1 MIETPGL
8 PGVFLCTDGQ
18 TFLLQVDEMMQLSS
32 KGRSLSLERPH
43 VMGILNVT
51 PDSFSDGGRFKRIDL
66 ALSHASEMVA
76 DGATLIDIGGESTRP
91 GAPDVS
97 EQEELDRVIPVVERM
112 ARELDVMISL
122 DTSKAAVM
130 AAGCAAGGHLIN
142 DVRALLEPGALHVA
156 AEAGV
161 PVCLMHMQGQP
172 RTMQAEPHYDD
183 LLGEVRAFFDER
195 IAACLAAGIPRE
207 QLLLDPGYGF
217 GKTLAHNYQL
227 LAEQHKLLDYCLP
240 LLVGMSRKS
249 MIGNLLARPVDE
261 RLAGSLACALIGL
274 QQGARIIRVHDVR
287 ATMDALRVG
296 WMTMTGQD
304 FISK

>member
-1 MIETPGL
+1 
-8 PGVFLCTDGQ
+8 
-18 TFLLQVDEMMQLSS
+18 MQLSS
-32 KGRSLSLERPH
+32 KGRSLSLDRPH

-51 PDSFSDGGRFKRIDL
+51 PDSFSDGGCFNQVEQAL
-66 ALSHASEMVA
+66 AHARQMMA
-76 DGATLIDIGGESTRP
+76 QGATLIDIGGESTRP

-112 ARELDVMISL
+112 VRELDVMISL

-130 AAGCAAGGHLIN
+130 RDGCAAGAHLIN
-142 DVRALLEPGALHVA
+142 DVRALLEPGALTAA
-156 AEAGV
+156 AEAEV

-207 QLLLDPGYGF
+207 RLLLDPGYGF
-217 GKTLAHNYQL
+217 GKTVAHNYQL
-227 LAEQHKLLDYCLP
+227 LARQGELLDYGLP

-249 MIGNLLARPVDE
+249 MIGHLLGRPVDE

-304 FISK
+304 FGSR

>member
-1 MIETPGL
+1 M
-8 PGVFLCTDGQ
+8 Q
-18 TFLLQVDEMMQLSS
+18 TEVKMQLIS
-32 KGRSLSLERPH
+32 KGLSLSLERPH

-51 PDSFSDGGRFKRIDL
+51 PDSFSDGGHFSQIER
-66 ALSHASEMVA
+66 AMAHARQMVS

-97 EQEELDRVIPVVERM
+97 EQEELDRVIPVVERLV
-112 ARELDVMISL
+112 AELNVMISL

-130 AAGCAAGGHLIN
+130 REGCKAGAHLIN
-142 DVRALLEPGALHVA
+142 DVRALLEPGALAVA
-156 AEAGV
+156 AEADV

-172 RTMQAEPHYDD
+172 RTMQAEPHYDN

-195 IAACLAAGIPRE
+195 IAACLAAGIRRQ

-227 LAEQHKLLDYCLP
+227 LAQQSKLLDYQLP

-249 MIGNLLARPVDE
+249 MIGHLLGRPVDD
-261 RLAGSLACALIGL
+261 RLAGSLACALIGM
-274 QQGARIIRVHDVR
+274 QHGARIIRVHDVR
-287 ATMDALRVG
+287 ETMDALRAG
-296 WMTMTGQD
+296 WMVMTGQD

>member
-1 MIETPGL
+1 
-8 PGVFLCTDGQ
+8 
-18 TFLLQVDEMMQLSS
+18 MQLTS
-32 KGRSLSLERPH
+32 KGLSLSLERPH

-51 PDSFSDGGRFKRIDL
+51 PDSFSDGGHFNQLER
-66 ALSHASEMVA
+66 AMTHARQMVA
-76 DGATLIDIGGESTRP
+76 EGATLIDIGGESTRP

-112 ARELDVMISL
+112 VAELEVMISL

-130 AAGCAAGGHLIN
+130 REGCAAGAHLIN
-142 DVRALLEPGALHVA
+142 DVRALLEQGALAAAAVA
-156 AEAGV
+156 DV

-195 IAACLAAGIPRE
+195 IAACLAAGIRRE

-227 LAEQHKLLDYCLP
+227 LAQQEKLLDYQLP

-249 MIGNLLARPVDE
+249 MIGNLLGSPVDE
-261 RLAGSLACALIGL
+261 RLAGSLACALIGM
-274 QQGARIIRVHDVR
+274 QHGARIIRVHDVR
-287 ATMDALRVG
+287 ATMDALRTG
-296 WMTMTGQD
+296 WMVMTGQD

>member
-1 MIETPGL
+1 MSME
-8 PGVFLCTDGQ
+8 VK
-18 TFLLQVDEMMQLSS
+18 MQLIS
-32 KGRSLSLERPH
+32 KGLSLSLERPH

-51 PDSFSDGGRFKRIDL
+51 PDSFSDGGHFNQLER
-66 ALSHASEMVA
+66 AMTHARQMVA
-76 DGATLIDIGGESTRP
+76 EGATLIDIGGESTRP

-97 EQEELDRVIPVVERM
+97 EQEELDRVLPVVEHM

-130 AAGCAAGGHLIN
+130 REGCVAGAHLIN
-142 DVRALLEPGALHVA
+142 DVRALLEPGALA
-156 AEAGV
+156 AAAAADV

-195 IAACLAAGIPRE
+195 IAACLTAGIARE

-227 LAEQHKLLDYCLP
+227 LAQQESLLDYQLP

-249 MIGNLLARPVDE
+249 MIGNLLGRPVDE
-261 RLAGSLACALIGL
+261 RLAGSLACALIGM
-274 QQGARIIRVHDVR
+274 QRGARIIRVHDVR
-287 ATMDALRVG
+287 ATMDALRTG
-296 WMTMTGQD
+296 WMVMTGQD

>member
-1 MIETPGL
+1 
-8 PGVFLCTDGQ
+8 
-18 TFLLQVDEMMQLSS
+18 MQLTS
-32 KGRSLSLERPH
+32 KGLSLSLERPH

-51 PDSFSDGGRFKRIDL
+51 PDSFSDGGHFNQLERAMTHVRQ
-66 ALSHASEMVA
+66 MVA
-76 DGATLIDIGGESTRP
+76 EGATLIDIGGESTRP

-112 ARELDVMISL
+112 VAELEVMISL

-130 AAGCAAGGHLIN
+130 REGCAAGAHLIN
-142 DVRALLEPGALHVA
+142 DVRALLEPGALAAAAVA
-156 AEAGV
+156 NV

-183 LLGEVRAFFDER
+183 LLGEVRVFFDER
-195 IAACLAAGIPRE
+195 IAACLAAGIRRE

-227 LAEQHKLLDYCLP
+227 LAQQEKLLDYQLP

-249 MIGNLLARPVDE
+249 MIGNLLGCPVDE
-261 RLAGSLACALIGL
+261 RLAGSLACALIGM
-274 QQGARIIRVHDVR
+274 QRGARIIRVHDVR
-287 ATMDALRVG
+287 ATMDALRTG
-296 WMTMTGQD
+296 WMVMTGQD

>member
-1 MIETPGL
+1 MSME
-8 PGVFLCTDGQ
+8 VK
-18 TFLLQVDEMMQLSS
+18 MQLIS
-32 KGRSLSLERPH
+32 KGLSLSLERPH

-51 PDSFSDGGRFKRIDL
+51 PDSFSDGGHFNQLER
-66 ALSHASEMVA
+66 AMTHARQMVA
-76 DGATLIDIGGESTRP
+76 EGATLIDIGGESTRP

-97 EQEELDRVIPVVERM
+97 EQEELDRVLPVVEHM
-112 ARELDVMISL
+112 VRELDVMISL
-122 DTSKAAVM
+122 DTSKATVM
-130 AAGCAAGGHLIN
+130 REGCAAGAHLIN
-142 DVRALLEPGALHVA
+142 DVRALLEPGALA
-156 AEAGV
+156 AAAAADV

-195 IAACLAAGIPRE
+195 IAACLTAGIARE

-227 LAEQHKLLDYCLP
+227 LAQQELLLDYQLP

-249 MIGNLLARPVDE
+249 MIGNLLGRPVDE
-261 RLAGSLACALIGL
+261 RLAGSLACALVGM
-274 QQGARIIRVHDVR
+274 QRGARIIRVHDVR
-287 ATMDALRVG
+287 ATMDALRTG
-296 WMTMTGQD
+296 WMVMTGQD

>member
-1 MIETPGL
+1 MSME
-8 PGVFLCTDGQ
+8 VK
-18 TFLLQVDEMMQLSS
+18 MQLIS
-32 KGRSLSLERPH
+32 KGLSLSLERPH

-51 PDSFSDGGRFKRIDL
+51 PDSFSDGGHFNQLER
-66 ALSHASEMVA
+66 AMTHARQMVA
-76 DGATLIDIGGESTRP
+76 EGATLIDIGGESTRP

-97 EQEELDRVIPVVERM
+97 EQEELDRVLPVVEHM
-112 ARELDVMISL
+112 VRELDVMISL

-130 AAGCAAGGHLIN
+130 REGCAVGAHLIN
-142 DVRALLEPGALHVA
+142 DVRALLEPGALA
-156 AEAGV
+156 AAAAADV

-195 IAACLAAGIPRE
+195 IAACLTAGIARE

-227 LAEQHKLLDYCLP
+227 LAQQESLLDYQLP

-249 MIGNLLARPVDE
+249 MIGNLLGRPVDE
-261 RLAGSLACALIGL
+261 RLAGSLACALIGM
-274 QQGARIIRVHDVR
+274 QRGARIIRVHDVR
-287 ATMDALRVG
+287 ATMDALRTG
-296 WMTMTGQD
+296 WMVMTGQD

>member
-1 MIETPGL
+1 MSME
-8 PGVFLCTDGQ
+8 VK
-18 TFLLQVDEMMQLSS
+18 MQLIS
-32 KGRSLSLERPH
+32 KGLSLSLERPH

-51 PDSFSDGGRFKRIDL
+51 PDSFSDGGHFNQLER
-66 ALSHASEMVA
+66 AMTHARQMVA
-76 DGATLIDIGGESTRP
+76 EGATLIDIGGESTRP

-97 EQEELDRVIPVVERM
+97 EQEELDRVLPVVEHM
-112 ARELDVMISL
+112 VRELDVMISL
-122 DTSKAAVM
+122 DTSKATVM
-130 AAGCAAGGHLIN
+130 REGCAAGAHLIN
-142 DVRALLEPGALHVA
+142 DVRALLEPGALA
-156 AEAGV
+156 AAAAADV

-195 IAACLAAGIPRE
+195 IAACLTAGIARE

-227 LAEQHKLLDYCLP
+227 LAQQELLLDYQLP

-249 MIGNLLARPVDE
+249 MIGNLLGRPVDE
-261 RLAGSLACALIGL
+261 RLAGSLACALVGM
-274 QQGARIIRVHDVR
+274 QRGARIIRVHDVR
-287 ATMDALRVG
+287 ATMDALRTG
-296 WMTMTGQD
+296 WMVMTGQE

>member
-1 MIETPGL
+1 
-8 PGVFLCTDGQ
+8 
-18 TFLLQVDEMMQLSS
+18 MQLIS
-32 KGRSLSLERPH
+32 KGLSLSLDRPH

-51 PDSFSDGGRFKRIDL
+51 PDSFSDGGNFTQLER
-66 ALSHASEMVA
+66 AMTHARQMVA

-97 EQEELDRVIPVVERM
+97 EQEELDRVIPIVERLV
-112 ARELDVMISL
+112 RECNVMISL

-130 AAGCAAGGHLIN
+130 REGCKAGAHLIN
-142 DVRALLEPGALHVA
+142 DVRALQEPGALLAA
-156 AEAGV
+156 AEADV

-172 RTMQAEPHYDD
+172 RTMQVEPHYDD
-183 LLGEVRAFFDER
+183 LLEEVKAFFDER
-195 IAACLAAGIPRE
+195 IAACEAAGIGRE
-207 QLLLDPGYGF
+207 KLLLDPGYGF

-227 LAEQHKLLDYCLP
+227 LAEQRGLLEYGLP

-261 RLAGSLACALIGL
+261 RLAGSLACALIGM

-287 ATMDALRVG
+287 ETMDALRVG
-296 WMTMTGQD
+296 WQAMTGQD

>member
-1 MIETPGL
+1 M
-8 PGVFLCTDGQ
+8 Q
-18 TFLLQVDEMMQLSS
+18 TEVKMQLIS
-32 KGRSLSLERPH
+32 KGLSLSLERPH

-51 PDSFSDGGRFKRIDL
+51 PDSFSDGGHFSQIER
-66 ALSHASEMVA
+66 AMAHARQMVS

-97 EQEELDRVIPVVERM
+97 EQEELDRVIPVVERLV
-112 ARELDVMISL
+112 AELNVMISL

-130 AAGCAAGGHLIN
+130 REGCKAGAHLIN
-142 DVRALLEPGALHVA
+142 DVRALLEPGALAVA
-156 AEAGV
+156 AEADV

-195 IAACLAAGIPRE
+195 IAACLAAGIRRQ

-227 LAEQHKLLDYCLP
+227 LAQQSKLLDYQLP

-249 MIGNLLARPVDE
+249 MIGNLLGRPVDD
-261 RLAGSLACALIGL
+261 RLAGSLACALIGM
-274 QQGARIIRVHDVR
+274 QHGARIIRVHDVR
-287 ATMDALRVG
+287 ETMDALRAG
-296 WMTMTGQD
+296 WMVMTGQD